1 MHQTI
6 SEKFFINLLGTLVPL
21 YPAFIFGLL
30 YFVFNQNSR
39 LSSFVSAHESEQCSD
54 YDSVVQVGFPVI
66 KNYLN
71 PYYVPGFADAEGSF
85 ILSIYKNNKKSELSW
100 SVLPK
105 FAINLHLKDK
115 GLLENIQSFFGV
127 GRLSVDYSNNKV
139 QYSVNSAKDLVNV
152 IIPHF
157 ERYPLCTVK
166 HADYLLFKS
175 APWAP
180 QATRGAL
187 RPVLLFK
194 EKKHLTI
201 EGLQQIVNIRASI
214 NKGLTETLLIHFPDT
229 KPATKPL
236 TRISDSINPHWLLG
250 FVEGESCFFISSPVG
265 RPRGL
270 LEVPALRPRTRS
282 LGLGRE
288 AGVTKNS
295 SSKSYASLLFKL
307 TQHSRDGFAEL
318 IKQIAKYLDCGF
330 IVEKADIVT
339 FNCKKLDILD
349 KIIPFFYKYPL
360 IALRP
365 RTRSLGLGR
374 EGQKKLD
381 SADFYK
387 VAMMA
392 SAKNKLHLTPKGWN
406 ELEIIKAGMNR
417 NRGGDKIT
425 INKIQKREYHSTRL
439 YLKSPEQRCH
449 YFMHVQLRGMLTR
462 FYIWINYYID
472 WVILGEAILRLCVSY
487 NFMYTAKVKI
497 PLNKNNS
504 QVTNPLNSVVGTSEA
519 IRLININKRSI
530 HKLSNSDRDLKFKQW
545 LAGLID
551 GDGSFSLSK
560 LGYASLEITMD
571 IRDEH
576 ALQIIKNV
584 YGGSI
589 KLRSNAKALRYRLH
603 HKSGLLQVINDVN
616 GHIRNPHRLVQL
628 NKICIKYDLNLI
640 WPEKLTE
647 DNGWFSG
654 FFDADGTITINKSN
668 TQLSISAGQKTSE
681 LLAPLVDLY
690 GGHVYIDNG
699 SSTSFKWYLTKRED
713 VLRLIEYFKKQP
725 SRSAKNKRLHLV
737 PQFYELKDMKA
748 HLMPET
754 LRGKAFKLFMDK
766 WDKFDDT
773 NYSLLPLRPRTRSLG
788 LGREASIKKNVSTQK
803 RNFSSFGYSS
813 LQQRPSHNG
822 VNKISNNLLS
832 SWYVTGFSDAEASFT
847 VTFAKRAASK
857 TGYFVQ
863 PSFQINLDK
872 DDLALLGKIKTFFQ
886 DAGTITKPGPNSNM
900 YRVRSLDEL
909 NNIIIPHFS
918 KYPLKTQKQADF
930 QLFTKIVDLLNNKEH
945 LTMDP
950 ARPPDAGSPS
960 EGLSKIASIKASMNN
975 GLTEKIKTDFSNITP
990 SLPWGEPCSPR
1001 EETSSSPR
1009 GASLRNNIES
1019 RVPNP
1024 QWLVGFVEGEGSFW
1038 ISIKKKTISKVGGT
1052 PNLVFQINQH
1062 SRDAN
1067 LINSLVEYLGCGK
1080 IKVEEGKKIV
1090 NFQVSRFT

>member
-6 SEKFFINLLGTLVPL
+6 SEKFFINLLGTLVSL

-66 KNYLN
+66 KNSLN

-152 IIPHF
+152 IIPQF

-250 FVEGESCFFISSPVG
+250 FVEGESCFFIC
-265 RPRGL
+265 
-270 LEVPALRPRTRS
+270 
-282 LGLGRE
+282 
-288 AGVTKNS
+288 VTKNS

-349 KIIPFFYKYPL
+349 KIIPFFDKYPL
-360 IALRP
+360 I
-365 RTRSLGLGR
+365 
-374 EGQKKLD
+374 GQKKLD

-406 ELEIIKAGMNR
+406 ELETIKAGMNR

-773 NYSLLPLRPRTRSLG
+773 NYSLLP
-788 LGREASIKKNVSTQK
+788 SIKKNVSTQK

-945 LTMDP
+945 LTM
-950 ARPPDAGSPS
+950 

-1009 GASLRNNIES
+1009 GASLRNNLES